1 MSAQDRLDEIQA
13 RADKATEGEWEARHR
28 AGLDWL
34 SQSPHVDNDG
44 HEPGSSVGL
53 ADAVDPLWGSL
64 WPSRNANADA
74 EFIAHARTDV
84 PWLIDQ
90 VRKRDAALRAVLD
103 LHRPVEVEPS
113 DTICGDC
120 SFQLP
125 NGRYFGKVEEWP
137 CDTVRAVEAALGEVS
152 P

>member
-1 MSAQDRLDEIQA
+1 MSITDRLDEIQG
-13 RADKATEGEWEARHR
+13 RADKAT
-28 AGLDWL
+28 
-34 SQSPHVDNDG
+34 DG
-44 HEPGSSVGL
+44 PWSRFETMMADTFVVGPRGFIRE
-53 ADAVDPLWGSL
+53 DIVSGPTYE
-64 WPSRNANADA
+64 RENA

-137 CDTVRAVEAALGEVS
+137 CDTVRAVEAALGS
-152 P
+152 AS

>member
-1 MSAQDRLDEIQA
+1 MTISERLDEIEA
-13 RADKATEGEWEARHR
+13 RANAATDGPWAARHR

-64 WPSRNANADA
+64 WPSRNATADA

-84 PWLIDQ
+84 PAL
-90 VRKRDAALRAVLD
+90 VAALRAVLD
-103 LHRPVEVEPS
+103 VCEKSELGAYPEPTYDEYIPGQL
-113 DTICGDC
+113 DTAE
-120 SFQLP
+120 
-125 NGRYFGKVEEWP
+125 R
-137 CDTVRAVEAALGEVS
+137 VREAIAAALNH
-152 P
+152 

>member
-1 MSAQDRLDEIQA
+1 MFETVGAKSTGPNVIGSMWRP
-13 RADKATEGEWEARHR
+13 
-28 AGLDWL
+28 
-34 SQSPHVDNDG
+34 SDG
-44 HEPGSSVGL
+44 T
-53 ADAVDPLWGSL
+53 
-64 WPSRNANADA
+64 
-74 EFIAHARTDV
+74 FTAHARTDV
-84 PWLIDQ
+84 PAL
-90 VRKRDAALRAVLD
+90 VAALRAVLD